1 MLIKLEK
8 QKYDR
13 TTMDRLDMAI
23 NKLKKNNNNR
33 DIYSNYNEFL
43 ELEKIEEIDKEIKVF
58 KNDDISEK

>member
-13 TTMDRLDMAI
+13 TTMDRLDLAI